1 MGMHFLPTS
10 HVLFEIKPVCSIEK
24 KLFFHIP
31 TEDHLMVSDKN
42 TNVTLKYFLIGCD
55 VKLVMRQQPYQ
66 NFDQHKKNCVK
77 DHSMIIHV
85 QFRFNQFLV
94 SEKTYFSFSQIWF
107 QLVKC
112 FLTRFLYIFQ
122 TGSNIKLSPA
132 LVSILVD

>member
-1 MGMHFLPTS
+1 
-10 HVLFEIKPVCSIEK
+10 
-24 KLFFHIP
+24 
-31 TEDHLMVSDKN
+31 
-42 TNVTLKYFLIGCD
+42 
-55 VKLVMRQQPYQ
+55 
-66 NFDQHKKNCVK
+66 
-77 DHSMIIHV
+77 MIIHV